1 MLSVFFRCRQKHRN
15 NPKQKLD
22 AEMFIL
28 FPSRFLRSVSPT
40 TRSGYPFLFCLSR
53 FRTLPAIECIL
64 LCEHLAKC
72 HRTIY
77 IIQVGYRA
85 SNFNEIWDS
94 ERNTKCIL
102 RTKKM
107 SEVIG
112 NSLHGHTIRIM
123 RRKRCASV
131 CRFFAQIISLAN
143 IYMRMSVH
151 TTCIL
156 YLHIHIHIVC
166 LIKFNNI
173 EIHCNHQ
180 KQQNKLN
187 SVPQSAIDQS
197 STNRFST
204 VSFPTIL

>member
-1 MLSVFFRCRQKHRN
+1 MNVWYFERHGTNKYSRNSLEPENSVLRTKKRVKKTIFLMLSVFFRCRQKHRN

-131 CRFFAQIISLAN
+131 CRFFA
-143 IYMRMSVH
+143 
-151 TTCIL
+151 
-156 YLHIHIHIVC
+156 
-166 LIKFNNI
+166 
-173 EIHCNHQ
+173 
-180 KQQNKLN
+180 
-187 SVPQSAIDQS
+187 
-197 STNRFST
+197 
-204 VSFPTIL
+204 